1 MKQEMEGFLQK
12 NKETRN
18 IDVKERKEID
28 DFYNTQLV
36 TDLIDLYSEPLMHLY
51 KYYTLQGNISL
62 GGNLEKRMNVIEFT
76 NWVKFGTCTNI
87 TPHLMTS
94 KDMEAIY
101 RLLERDMMSVEEEKQ
116 EEEKEDK
123 DINYIDFEH
132 FKKGLIRITILSK
145 TQSIEHEI
153 KKRRIQPKSQSTAK
167 VSSNLGDKNKTNK
180 KLQDLEAQI
189 AKIENLNQIK
199 VEDKRVS
206 KEFDVS
212 LINVD
217 DVEKLLKF
225 LQLNPDDDKYTMDRK
240 MTNKAGYPKTIVF
253 DGLEG
258 GYSDNKSVK
267 DTTSSYSRKRAD
279 SGKYSVIHSNK
290 ENIEEIAEE
299 KKSPKQNIVKGTKEN
314 RPVKEDIVEEAE
326 EKKPAKQNFVK
337 EADEEIE
344 KELVAVS
351 EDDLNNQPSDARLEN
366 IIAPEGA
373 KEEWKVDDE

>member
-1 MKQEMEGFLQK
+1 MEEKENQIALRQKKKNKAFLKNKKQEHQQQFEDEKKTREHVQKREVELVEKEKLKQQKMKQEMEGFLHK

-36 TDLIDLYSEPLMHLY
+36 SDLIDMYSEPLMHLY

-94 KDMEAIY
+94 KDMEVIY

-116 EEEKEDK
+116 EDEKEDK

-167 VSSNLGDKNKTNK
+167 VSPHIGDKNKTNK
-180 KLQDLEAQI
+180 
-189 AKIENLNQIK
+189 
-199 VEDKRVS
+199 
-206 KEFDVS
+206 
-212 LINVD
+212 
-217 DVEKLLKF
+217 
-225 LQLNPDDDKYTMDRK
+225 
-240 MTNKAGYPKTIVF
+240 
-253 DGLEG
+253 
-258 GYSDNKSVK
+258 
-267 DTTSSYSRKRAD
+267 
-279 SGKYSVIHSNK
+279 
-290 ENIEEIAEE
+290 
-299 KKSPKQNIVKGTKEN
+299 
-314 RPVKEDIVEEAE
+314 
-326 EKKPAKQNFVK
+326 
-337 EADEEIE
+337 
-344 KELVAVS
+344 
-351 EDDLNNQPSDARLEN
+351 
-366 IIAPEGA
+366 
-373 KEEWKVDDE
+373 